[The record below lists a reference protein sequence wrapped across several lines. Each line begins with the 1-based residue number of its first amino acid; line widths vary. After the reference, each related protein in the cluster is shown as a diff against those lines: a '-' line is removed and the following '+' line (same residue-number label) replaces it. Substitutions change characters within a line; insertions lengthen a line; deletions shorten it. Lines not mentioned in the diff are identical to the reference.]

1 MQAKPNRLSFRMI
14 DLCIVRVIRLSIQT
28 VLDQASQRHL
38 PQGRYCNHTAFGVY
52 GFASFALALLMSPRP
67 PFFTVVLLLLL
78 ATSSLPSKESAA
90 MRQISDA

>member
-38 PQGRYCNHTAFGVY
+38 PQG
-52 GFASFALALLMSPRP
+52 ALLQPHIIWSVRFRIVRFALLMSPRRPP
-67 PFFTVVLLLLL
+67 PFYSR
-78 ATSSLPSKESAA
+78 ATAS
-90 MRQISDA
+90 